1 MNEANKKNVQ
11 LEETVV
17 CSLYRFVKLNNH
29 EALREPLLKLLQKLQ
44 VKGSLLLA
52 HEGLNGTIAG
62 SREAINQVIV
72 FLKKDGRFDGL
83 QIKESKTNTSP
94 FKRTKVKVKKEIV
107 TMGRPDIDPQHY
119 AGEYVKPEDWN
130 DLISDPNVVVIDTRN
145 EYEIAVGSFDGAVN
159 PQTTTFR
166 EFPLFAKTLNLHKST
181 KVAMYCTGGIRCEK
195 STAYLK
201 SLGFDNVYH
210 LEGGILKYLEETP
223 EDNSLWKGECFVFD
237 DRVTVNH
244 QLHQGSYDQCHAC
257 RTPISQKDKQS
268 PYFTEGISCHHCYK
282 NLTEKR
288 RKRLQE
294 RQKQVRLARQRGDS
308 HIGSDASEAHRSLK
322 VKKLKRKVMQRNE
335 SG

>member
-1 MNEANKKNVQ
+1 
-11 LEETVV
+11 
-17 CSLYRFVKLNNH
+17 
-29 EALREPLLKLLQKLQ
+29 
-44 VKGSLLLA
+44 
-52 HEGLNGTIAG
+52 
-62 SREAINQVIV
+62 
-72 FLKKDGRFDGL
+72 
-83 QIKESKTNTSP
+83 
-94 FKRTKVKVKKEIV
+94 
-107 TMGRPDIDPQHY
+107 
-119 AGEYVKPEDWN
+119 
-130 DLISDPNVVVIDTRN
+130 VVIDTRN

-166 EFPLFAKTLNLHKST
+166 EFPLFAETLNLHKST

-223 EDNSLWKGECFVFD
+223 ENNSLWRGECFVFD
-237 DRVTVNH
+237 DRVTVNQ
-244 QLHQGSYDQCHAC
+244 QLHQGKYDQCHAC

-268 PYFTEGISCHHCYK
+268 PYFSEGISCHHCYK

-322 VKKLKRKVMQRNE
+322 AEKLKRKVMQRNE
-335 SG
+335 SS